1 MRGAWWTYR
10 WTACVILSSLA
21 GSLAAEKSVVH
32 ELTEKD
38 YDKFVADN
46 TAFLISFT
54 APWCGH
60 SRALR
65 PEYEKAAHSLTSQGL
80 PVTHVDG
87 TENEALATRLD
98 VKGYPTIFFVRG
110 DATIEFDGNR
120 KASEL
125 QRWALSKLK
134 PPAPM
139 LATEAEVDSW
149 VKGKKTALV
158 LFVGSGE
165 LDPALREAYLAVAAA
180 VEQPCAMS
188 SATGRISANAPAL
201 AMFKTFDGG
210 APVVMSGELS
220 RSRMQTFA
228 QVEALPLVVEYTAQV
243 EDTLFASSIGLHV
256 LLFYDGARPDLEG
269 VTAAAKALRGEAVF
283 SLIQASKH
291 LEVGEFFDVQPKGSL
306 SPPIALAFVLDD
318 STKYAHR
325 GALDEPSLVA
335 FVRAVQ
341 SGSATPHY
349 RSQPVPTTSGPV
361 VELVGST
368 YAAAIADPDKDVLV
382 QLYSPDCGHC
392 RKLAPVYEA
401 VARKLAAD
409 GDMVVAQID
418 ASANDIAGMEPEGFP
433 TILFFP
439 KANKKGVEY
448 DGSRDEHDLVQFVA
462 DVREGRQHIGGLPDF
477 EQPDEDAK
485 VEL

>member
-228 QVEALPLVVEYTAQV
+228 QGRFDGQA
-243 EDTLFASSIGLHV
+243 FGFLHIRMSWIARLADAHGVIRGAELHHVDAGHRENV
-256 LLFYDGARPDLEG
+256 L
-269 VTAAAKALRGEAVF
+269 
-283 SLIQASKH
+283 
-291 LEVGEFFDVQPKGSL
+291 DVL
-306 SPPIALAFVLDD
+306 HALAFFHHQRDD
-318 STKYAHR
+318 DIIQGVDISLAARFEDHADVSPHAYAHKAITAGCL
-325 GALDEPSLVA
+325 GA
-335 FVRAVQ
+335 
-341 SGSATPHY
+341 Y
-349 RSQPVPTTSGPV
+349 
-361 VELVGST
+361 
-368 YAAAIADPDKDVLV
+368 
-382 QLYSPDCGHC
+382 
-392 RKLAPVYEA
+392 
-401 VARKLAAD
+401 
-409 GDMVVAQID
+409 
-418 ASANDIAGMEPEGFP
+418 SANAGLCIFQGPHVGKQD
-433 TILFFP
+433 TLKARADSAGLF
-439 KANKKGVEY
+439 
-448 DGSRDEHDLVQFVA
+448 LVH
-462 DVREGRQHIGGLPDF
+462 RLP
-477 EQPDEDAK
+477 
-485 VEL
+485 